1 MELVWSRR
9 ASKGLGVLPTK
20 ARAAMIDRLKT
31 IAVDPFARHANVE
44 PLKGERD
51 AFRVRQGDWRAVYQV
66 DRDAGLIRVV
76 TVAARREVYR

>member
-1 MELVWSRR
+1 
-9 ASKGLGVLPTK
+9 
-20 ARAAMIDRLKT
+20 MIDRLET
-31 IAVDPFARHANVE
+31 IAADPFARHANVE

>member
-9 ASKGLGVLPTK
+9 ASKGLASLPTK
-20 ARAAMIDRLKT
+20 ARAAMMDRLKA
-31 IAVDPFARHANVE
+31 IAADPFARHANVE

>member
-9 ASKGLGVLPTK
+9 ASKGLAILPVK
-20 ARAAMIDRLKT
+20 ARAAMTDRLKA
-31 IAVDPFARHANVE
+31 IAADPFARHANVE

-51 AFRVRQGDWRAVYQV
+51 TFRIRQGEWRAVYQI
-66 DRDAGLIRVV
+66 DRGADQVRVV

>member
-9 ASKGLGVLPTK
+9 ASKGLAILPKK
-20 ARAAMIDRLKT
+20 ARAAERLKT
-31 IAVDPFARHANVE
+31 VAADPFARHANVE

-51 AFRVRQGDWRAVYQV
+51 TFRVRQGVWRAVYQV

-76 TVAARREVYR
+76 TVAARREAYR

>member
-1 MELVWSRR
+1 MME
-9 ASKGLGVLPTK
+9 
-20 ARAAMIDRLKT
+20 RLK
-31 IAVDPFARHANVE
+31 AVAADPFARHANVE

-51 AFRVRQGDWRAVYQV
+51 TFRVRQGEWRAVYQT

>member
-9 ASKGLGVLPTK
+9 ASKALAVLPAK
-20 ARAAMIDRLKT
+20 ARAALMDRLKA

-51 AFRVRQGDWRAVYQV
+51 ASGSAGDWRAVYQV

>member
-9 ASKGLGVLPTK
+9 ASKGLATLPAK
-20 ARAAMIDRLKT
+20 ARAALTDRLKA
-31 IAVDPFARHANVE
+31 IAADPFARHANVQ
-44 PLKGERD
+44 PLEGEQD

-66 DRDAGLIRVV
+66 DRDAGLIRVA